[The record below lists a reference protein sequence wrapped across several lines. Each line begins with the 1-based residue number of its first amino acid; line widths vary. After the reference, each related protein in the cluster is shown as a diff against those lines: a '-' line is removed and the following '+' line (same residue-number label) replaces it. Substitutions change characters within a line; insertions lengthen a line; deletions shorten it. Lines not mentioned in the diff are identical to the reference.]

1 MSSEPLPAGFETSR
15 HLMESAARLSLKNS
29 ILERL
34 LCLFSGPL
42 EPGRLYEDVLDI
54 AMQAIPSEASS
65 FFAAGARGDLTIVA
79 ARGSVSSKLHG
90 LRLKKGQGLAGAC
103 LGDRRLIAVS
113 EVANDPRH
121 AAAFAR
127 ALGFETRSLVAA
139 PVLHDGRALGV
150 VELVNKVGS
159 NEFQRHE
166 LELVERITRTAGDL
180 LARAGETPKG
190 KKR

>member
-1 MSSEPLPAGFETSR
+1 MD
-15 HLMESAARLSLKNS
+15 SAARLSLKNT

-42 EPGRLYEDVLDI
+42 EAGRIYEDVLDI
-54 AMQAIPSEASS
+54 SMQAIPCEASS
-65 FFAAGARGDLTIVA
+65 FFAASPKGELTIVA
-79 ARGSVSSKLHG
+79 ARGSVSGKLRG
-90 LRLKKGQGLAGAC
+90 LKLKKGQGLAGASVA
-103 LGDRRLIAVS
+103 DRRLIAVS
-113 EVANDPRH
+113 DVANDPRH

-139 PVLHDGRALGV
+139 PVLHDGKALGV
-150 VELVNKVGS
+150 VELVNKAGS

-180 LARAGETPKG
+180 LAQAAGTPKG
-190 KKR
+190 KRK